1 MVHKYVDNTHH
12 PSLCVLPLSCTQ
24 VTYTV
29 ACAELYFSSLCSLMQ
44 ERHALHEAL
53 VAADGALSECQRRL
67 LGVDGGLD
75 QLALL
80 DRLSNNLKKEHV
92 LRVMLNCFVWGRILS
107 AVQFAK
113 TAGEERD
120 QGVWG

>member
-1 MVHKYVDNTHH
+1 
-12 PSLCVLPLSCTQ
+12 
-24 VTYTV
+24 
-29 ACAELYFSSLCSLMQ
+29 MQ

-80 DRLSNNLKKEHV
+80 DRLSDNLKKEHV

-120 QGVWG
+120 QGVWV